1 MYMYDLC
8 PELHRKIFNILSIN
22 DVMKIHKVCK
32 KFKNYQYYSQIIP
45 LVLFDNIFSL
55 HFFDECKEKLRKL
68 FCLWKLNDYR
78 IQYLYCLENE
88 LLKMQENY
96 TLWDS
101 IFFKIHYKIVN
112 DKVHEKKMYKQL
124 YKINNRQYNISLKN
138 NLMLRAIIY

>member
-1 MYMYDLC
+1 MYDLC
-8 PELHRKIFNILSIN
+8 PELHRKIFNILSIK
-22 DVMKIHKVCK
+22 DVMKVHKVCK

-45 LVLFDNIFSL
+45 LILFDNIFSL
-55 HFFDECKEKLRKL
+55 HFFDEYKSELQKL
-68 FCLWKLNDYR
+68 FCLWKINDYR

-101 IFFKIHYKIVN
+101 IFFKIHYSIII
-112 DKVHEKKMYKQL
+112 DKVHEKKLYKQL
-124 YKINNRQYNISLKN
+124 YKINNKQYNTRLQN